1 MRCICYCCLK
11 IFERKDLKLIQER
24 SCEITC
30 NHGTFLPKYLPGSCA
45 KTLVYRRTIT
55 VTRGVEN
62 AISVPLNCHIEWIA
76 WLFML
81 STPMRNVLLHGMS
94 WAYDVTFLAG
104 MQIYW
109 KSLRKKR
116 VEQHGRR
123 FTVLE
128 NHYRCLD
135 VMCRLCACFTPEI
148 SRGNFLSCHA
158 GFYFCIPILF
168 LVELITLSFGC
179 RFDTGICHDTSLDY
193 VLCQSSECGGRSTLS
208 GFTVW

>member
-1 MRCICYCCLK
+1 MRCIYYCCLK

-55 VTRGVEN
+55 VTRWVEN

-94 WAYDVTFLAG
+94 CNGAYAVTFLAG
-104 MQIYW
+104 MQIDW
-109 KSLRKKR
+109 KKIIYVRKELSNTAAVSLFWKTTIAVLTSWADFVR
-116 VEQHGRR
+116 VSPPR
-123 FTVLE
+123 FLAAIFFRVTQGFFS
-128 NHYRCLD
+128 
-135 VMCRLCACFTPEI
+135 A
-148 SRGNFLSCHA
+148 FLFFS
-158 GFYFCIPILF
+158 
-168 LVELITLSFGC
+168 
-179 RFDTGICHDTSLDY
+179 
-193 VLCQSSECGGRSTLS
+193 
-208 GFTVW
+208 